1 MKFLAFLIFTFA
13 FLLSAGCRPTA
24 KPVSV
29 SNKPVSI
36 NDVPQ
41 TNVPLPPLANVESLG
56 WQVFDSQTTDLRETQ
71 KMGDL
76 KGKVVILDFWA
87 TYCPPCLE
95 AIPDLVKLQ
104 SENKDVQV
112 IGLHVGGEEDMPK
125 VPAFVEKLKINYP
138 LGVPQDDL
146 SNVLMQNESAI
157 PQTFIFNRQGK
168 LVEKLV
174 GYDATVKNKMEMAVA
189 EALNNAK

>member
-1 MKFLAFLIFTFA
+1 MRVFIFCLLTFA
-13 FLLSAGCRPTA
+13 FCLLTSCRPTA

-104 SENKDVQV
+104 RENKDVQV

-157 PQTFIFNRQGK
+157 PQTFIFNREGK

-174 GYDATVKNKMEMAVA
+174 GYDASVKNKMEMAVA